1 MNRIIIAIILI
12 ICSVLLIIGFIIVD
26 RTFNKL
32 DHERETQI
40 KNFERK
46 RSDKEKAFETDEK
59 LNQKK

>member
-1 MNRIIIAIILI
+1 MNIIIAIILI

-32 DHERETQI
+32 DYERESRV

-46 RSDKEKAFETDEK
+46 RIDKEKAFETDGK